1 MNEEIRKVE
10 NYEIINSMHIGDKE
24 IVIGI
29 DMNNAEGLYYMVADC
44 ERNELFER
52 YDNALVSDSYI
63 DIAEIYS
70 DRLKEQIEKLKASEI
85 NIPQGIITPDMCDS
99 INGKDLEEQIIVIK
113 ADVLRPEYR
122 TQAHQIVRCKGG
134 NGSYANARGSAV
146 FCNCFWDDKST
157 RFERQD
163 VQGILNSIYYPDW
176 LKEKLDYQQELNKD
190 ITFEYGGYHFTPV
203 GIVKHTPYAFA
214 VGKHIS
220 TDKTLSIWSK
230 NYNEIFGQGK
240 IDYTHNDFYK
250 AARDVHCD
258 VFKCIENGKKYIPGE
273 HELFEYKGGYA
284 AFDEKELNK
293 TKANKE
299 MER

>member
-1 MNEEIRKVE
+1 MRIR
-10 NYEIINSMHIGDKE
+10 
-24 IVIGI
+24 
-29 DMNNAEGLYYMVADC
+29 C
-44 ERNELFER
+44 
-52 YDNALVSDSYI
+52 
-63 DIAEIYS
+63 
-70 DRLKEQIEKLKASEI
+70 
-85 NIPQGIITPDMCDS
+85 MCDS

-163 VQGILNSIYYPDW
+163 VQGILKSIYYPDW

-258 VFKCIENGKKYIPGE
+258 VFKCIENGKKYIPSE